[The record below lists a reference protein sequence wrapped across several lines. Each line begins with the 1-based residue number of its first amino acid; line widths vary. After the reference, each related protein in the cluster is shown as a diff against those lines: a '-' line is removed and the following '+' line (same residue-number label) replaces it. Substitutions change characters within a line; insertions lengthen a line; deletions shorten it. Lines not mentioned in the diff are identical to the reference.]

1 MIALLSVAI
10 GIGLAVSLLLAELF
24 GIAAGGMVVP
34 GYIALHL
41 RDPLD
46 VVVTLAVALATYGV
60 VHALSTI
67 VVIYGR
73 RRTTLTILLGFLIG
87 VVVQWAIGP
96 TNVIGTEAMVIG
108 FVIPGLIAIWLERQG
123 VIETIASLLTAAVA
137 VRLILVLSVGEE
149 LLK

>member
-10 GIGLAVSLLLAELF
+10 GIGLAVSLLLSELF

-41 RDPLD
+41 RQPLN

-60 VHALSTI
+60 VNALSTI

-87 VVVQWAIGP
+87 TVAQWAIEP
-96 TNVIGTEAMVIG
+96 AQVIGTEAMVIG

-123 VIETIASLLTAAVA
+123 VVETIASLLTAAVA
-137 VRLILVLSVGEE
+137 VRLVLVLSLGEE

>member
-10 GIGLAVSLLLAELF
+10 GVGLAISLLLSELF

-41 RDPLD
+41 RNPLN
-46 VVVTLAVALATYGV
+46 VVITLAVALATYGV
-60 VHALSTI
+60 VNALSTI

-73 RRTTLTILLGFLIG
+73 RRTALTILLGFLIG
-87 VVVQWAIGP
+87 TVAQWAIGP
-96 TNVIGTEAMVIG
+96 AQVIGTEAMVIG

-123 VIETIASLLTAAVA
+123 IIETIASLLTAAVA
-137 VRLILVLSVGEE
+137 VRLVLVLSLGEE

>member
-1 MIALLSVAI
+1 MELLSVAI
-10 GIGLAVSLLLAELF
+10 GVGLVVSLLLSELF

-41 RDPLD
+41 RNPLN
-46 VVVTLAVALATYGV
+46 VAVTLAVALATYGV
-60 VHALSTI
+60 IHALSNI

-73 RRTTLTILLGFLIG
+73 RRTALTILIGFLIG
-87 VVVQWAIGP
+87 TVAQWAIGP
-96 TNVIGTEAMVIG
+96 AQAIGPEFMVIG

-123 VIETIASLLTAAVA
+123 VVETIASLLTAAVA
-137 VRLILVLSVGEE
+137 VRLVLVLSLGEE

>member
-41 RDPLD
+41 RNPLN

-60 VHALSTI
+60 VNALSSI

-87 VVVQWAIGP
+87 VVAQWAIGP
-96 TNVIGTEAMVIG
+96 APVLGSEVMVIG

-123 VIETIASLLTAAVA
+123 VVETIASLLTAAVA